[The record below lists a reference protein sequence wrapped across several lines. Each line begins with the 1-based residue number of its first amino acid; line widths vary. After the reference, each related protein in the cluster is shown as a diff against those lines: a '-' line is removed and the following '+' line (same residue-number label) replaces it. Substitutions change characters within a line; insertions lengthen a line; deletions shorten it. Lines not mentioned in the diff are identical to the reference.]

1 MTAAAVGREP
11 ARPAS
16 GSAGK
21 PLARGT
27 WGMWMLILTELMIFG
42 ALIGSYFY
50 VRAGAHQWPP
60 SGIEKP
66 PLDKILV
73 ASVVLL
79 GSSVPMWWAEAG
91 IRRGNVG
98 RLRLG
103 LALAWVMGAAFFA
116 NQMVE
121 YRDLHFGIRDNVY
134 GSLFYAITGLHG
146 AHLVIGL
153 VMNGLVQVKA
163 WMGKFD
169 AERHLTVEI
178 VSLYWHFVD
187 AVWVLVLS
195 TVNLSPHL
203 IRS

>member
-1 MTAAAVGREP
+1 VTAVAVPSSNAAPTR
-11 ARPAS
+11 
-16 GSAGK
+16 K

-50 VRAGAHQWPP
+50 VRAGAHAWPP
-60 SGIEKP
+60 TGIDKP
-66 PLDKILV
+66 KLDKISI
-73 ASVVLL
+73 ATVVLL
-79 GSSVPMWWAEAG
+79 GSSIPMWWAESG
-91 IRRGNVG
+91 IRRGQVG

-103 LALAWVMGAAFFA
+103 LAIAWVMGAAFFL
-116 NQMVE
+116 NQLVE
-121 YRDLHFGIRDNVY
+121 YRELAFGLRDNVY

-169 AERHLTVEI
+169 EHHHLTVEV

-187 AVWVLVLS
+187 GVWILVFSSLY
-195 TVNLSPHL
+195 LSPHL

>member
-1 MTAAAVGREP
+1 MAVGRES
-11 ARPAS
+11 ARPSAS
-16 GSAGK
+16 PGK

-50 VRAGAHQWPP
+50 VRAGAQQWPP
-60 SGIEKP
+60 AGIEKP
-66 PLDKILV
+66 PLDKILI

-79 GSSVPMWWAEAG
+79 GSSLPMWWAEAG

-116 NQMVE
+116 NQVVE
-121 YRDLHFGIRDNVY
+121 FRGLHFGIRDNVY

-146 AHLVIGL
+146 AHLLIGL

-169 AERHLTVEI
+169 GERHLTVEI

-195 TVNLSPHL
+195 TVYLSPHL